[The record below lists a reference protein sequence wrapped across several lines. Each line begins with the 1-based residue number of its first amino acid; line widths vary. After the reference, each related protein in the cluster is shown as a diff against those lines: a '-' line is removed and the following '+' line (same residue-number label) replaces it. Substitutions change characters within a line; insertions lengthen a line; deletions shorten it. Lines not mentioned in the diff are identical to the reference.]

1 VRFAVPQAEQER
13 SHPQHLAAA
22 QHEAQ
27 VGFCLGLNWGQHLE
41 TFSTK
46 PFPLV
51 LCLHASQLPTIMWN
65 SVTLQGLKIYSN
77 AANLPQL
84 GSSSIK

>member
-41 TFSTK
+41 TFNDTFPSSLMFTCKPVAYNYVEFRNST
-46 PFPLV
+46 
-51 LCLHASQLPTIMWN
+51 
-65 SVTLQGLKIYSN
+65 GR
-77 AANLPQL
+77 
-84 GSSSIK
+84 